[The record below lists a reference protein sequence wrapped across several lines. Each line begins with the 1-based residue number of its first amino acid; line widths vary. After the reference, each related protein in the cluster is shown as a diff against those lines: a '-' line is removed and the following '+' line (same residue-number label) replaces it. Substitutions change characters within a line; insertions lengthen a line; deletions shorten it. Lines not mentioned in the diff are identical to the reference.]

1 MSRALLITVSGSCA
15 GVGKTR
21 LIERLLPCLG
31 YCAAVKARCCGE
43 GDDGEAAR
51 ARVEAGP
58 GAVVEQ
64 DGGGDPRKD
73 TGRFLAAGA
82 CAAFLITGRPGDVRR
97 EIEKIIAGGGFDC
110 VVVESN
116 AMALALESDLSFF
129 VRGPGPPKPTAPACE
144 ARADIAVCGVTHRET
159 DSRAQSE

>member
-15 GVGKTR
+15 GAGKTR

-31 YCAAVKARCCGE
+31 DCAAVKARCC
-43 GDDGEAAR
+43 DEAG
-51 ARVEAGP
+51 AGP
-58 GAVVEQ
+58 GVVVEK
-64 DGGGDPRKD
+64 DGGADPRKD

-82 CAAFLITGRPGDVRR
+82 REAFLITGSPAEVRR
-97 EIEKIIAGGGFDC
+97 EIERVVAGGGFGC

-129 VRGPGPPKPTAPACE
+129 VRGAGPPKPTAPACE
-144 ARADIAVCGVTHRET
+144 ARADIVVCSVTRREK